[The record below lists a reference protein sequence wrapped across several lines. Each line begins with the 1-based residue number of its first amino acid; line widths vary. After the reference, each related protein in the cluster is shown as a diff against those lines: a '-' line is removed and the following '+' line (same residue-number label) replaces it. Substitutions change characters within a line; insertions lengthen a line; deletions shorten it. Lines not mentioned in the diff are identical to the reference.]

1 MTLPQ
6 AFVATPPMTP
16 VRAQQIAS
24 TFDLRDLPPDYKNDL
39 R

>member
-16 VRAQQIAS
+16 VCAQQIAS
-24 TFDLRDLPPDYKNDL
+24 TFDLRNLPTDYKNGL